1 MSFKINQY
9 TAEELKAMLPLIVWA
24 DVSVAAAAL
33 TAGFFLVS
41 YWRLFTGLVVGN
53 VLMLSNFVLLGFTV
67 DKAVKCRDFRR
78 ARSISGISYGLRYA
92 GMFAVLAALLTLD
105 VINLVTAIIP
115 LLYPKIY
122 YTFFYALKRG
132 KDE

>member
-1 MSFKINQY
+1 MSFRINKY

-33 TAGFFLVS
+33 TAGFFLGS
-41 YWRLFTGLVVGN
+41 DCRLFTGLVVGN

>member
-1 MSFKINQY
+1 MSFRINKY

-33 TAGFFLVS
+33 TAGFFLGS
-41 YWRLFTGLVVGN
+41 DWRLFTGLVVGN